1 MLTPLTVILVLVV
14 LRYTVLLALLH
25 SGVYP
30 TRYMLTLLY
39 PPGWSHVTDIDGDF
53 IECTAE
59 SDVTFSGTVNKLQ
72 EFENYSAEY
81 GITNI
86 PSKRRA
92 TGLLETDGKSMNART
107 VNV

>member
-1 MLTPLTVILVLVV
+1 MLTPLTVILVLFV

-72 EFENYSAEY
+72 EFENYSADQMELPTY
-81 GITNI
+81 HQKEDQLDCLKQME
-86 PSKRRA
+86 SLCMH
-92 TGLLETDGKSMNART
+92 GL
-107 VNV
+107 